1 MAIEKEINL
10 NVKSNIEGSIGELKA
25 LKRELKGVDVG
36 TEEFKKLFN
45 QIDDLEDK
53 IKSAKNDQYQSYIL
67 KASSKFR
74 SDKFN

>member
-45 QIDDLEDK
+45 LPGK
-53 IKSAKNDQYQSYIL
+53 VGGVVVN
-67 KASSKFR
+67 
-74 SDKFN
+74 